1 MTEQR
6 NDEGR
11 PGAERLERGQLYRLA
26 WGIYLVLAVGGVV
39 WIGLRLGTI
48 PLALFLEPAS
58 LAADVGLGLGAA
70 ALLVGIWALAR
81 RATPAARRLEE
92 ELHGLLGPLDTS
104 EVVALALLSGF
115 AEELFFRGAFQ
126 GALGWPLATVAFA
139 LLHTGPGRAFRI
151 WTLFALVA
159 GLVFAG
165 LVEWR
170 HTLTPAIVAHVG
182 VNLVN
187 LHHLG
192 SVEGSDAEETADR
205 RDREGDVR

>member
-1 MTEQR
+1 MTDQENDQR
-6 NDEGR
+6 R
-11 PGAERLERGQLYRLA
+11 PGGERLERGQLYRLA
-26 WGIYLVLAVGGVV
+26 WAVYLVLAVGGVV
-39 WIGLRLGTI
+39 WIGLRLGAI
-48 PLALFLEPAS
+48 PLELFVDPATMAL
-58 LAADVGLGLGAA
+58 DVGLGLGAA
-70 ALLVGIWALAR
+70 ALLVGVWALAR
-81 RATPAARRLEE
+81 RTTPAARRLEE
-92 ELHGLLGPLDTS
+92 ELRGLLGPLDTS

-159 GLVFAG
+159 GLLFAG

-170 HTLTPAIVAHVG
+170 QTLTAAIVAHVG

-187 LHHLG
+187 LRHLAA
-192 SVEGSDAEETADR
+192 SEGGDDEETADR
-205 RDREGDVR
+205 PDPGGDVR